1 MVALHSTPLVGLE
14 ADGRPVRPRPGDGGR
29 VGPALRTVL
38 GWMIFLAAWQLL
50 AMILAGTHLIASPL
64 GIVGDIA
71 HNVPLYL
78 RALGY
83 TGFEAL
89 AGYLIGNAVA
99 LLIAFFVAVLRG
111 TERVALRVSLVIY
124 CLPLVAVGPLLR
136 LVFGLND
143 GPQITLSALAV
154 FYLTLVPLLVG
165 LRAVPNAWTDLVQS
179 YGRGRWTTL
188 VVVRLRACVPYLVCC
203 RSWHCGV

>member
-14 ADGRPVRPRPGDGGR
+14 ADGRPVRPRPGGGGR

-71 HNVPLYL
+71 NNVPLYL